1 VVKFRKQP
9 GARAPTTG
17 RPWRLG
23 ALAGLLALAGCGEP
37 QDGRVT
43 LEFWAMGREGEVVQE
58 LTREFE
64 RENPDIRVR
73 VQQIPWSAAHEKL
86 LTAYAGDA
94 MPDVFQLGSTWVP
107 EFVALDAIS
116 PLDDR
121 IAASPGVARADFF
134 AGILD
139 PNQIAGHLY
148 GVPWYVDTRLLF
160 YRKDILAHAG
170 YAQPPRSWAEWQDAM
185 AHIKQVVGADAD
197 AIILPGNEWAPI
209 VILALQQG
217 AELLKGDDTCG
228 NFSGPGFRKALDF
241 YLAMFRN
248 GYASPAVS
256 AEIANLYQEF
266 ANGRFSM
273 YISGPW
279 NLGEFAQRM
288 PAALQDA
295 WATAAMPAP
304 DGDYPGVSLA
314 GGASLAI
321 RRTSAHQDAAWRLI
335 EFLSSTPQQIRFYQ
349 LSGNLPA
356 RTAAWQDPALAGD
369 AHARAFFTQLQR
381 VRATP
386 KIPEWEQIAT
396 AITRRIEQLIRGG
409 GAPAATLAALD
420 ADVDQILEK
429 RRWLL
434 HREAAIAATG
444 ADQSCQSLRTAAQ

>member
-1 VVKFRKQP
+1 MSGSRPRP
-9 GARAPTTG
+9 GSHG
-17 RPWRLG
+17 R
-23 ALAGLLALAGCGEP
+23 
-37 QDGRVT
+37 
-43 LEFWAMGREGEVVQE
+43 
-58 LTREFE
+58 
-64 RENPDIRVR
+64 
-73 VQQIPWSAAHEKL
+73 
-86 LTAYAGDA
+86 
-94 MPDVFQLGSTWVP
+94 
-107 EFVALDAIS
+107 IS
-116 PLDDR
+116 
-121 IAASPGVARADFF
+121 S

-160 YRKDILAHAG
+160 YRKDILARAG
-170 YAQPPRSWAEWQDAM
+170 HAQPARSWAEWQDAM

-197 AIILPGNEWAPI
+197 AIILPSNEWAPI

-266 ANGRFSM
+266 ANGRFAM